1 MGFAVQ
7 LRPSACNSM
16 IQDKIKIDLDAVEKT
31 LLIPLWSRAKLSR
44 EHAPLLNDTKAIEI
58 VEKIDLDFSTLD
70 TALRFEGALL
80 NAVRS
85 KQFDDKIQ
93 AYIAEHPRA
102 SVVNIGAGLDTTFYR
117 VDNGTIHWYDLDLPD
132 VIAIRRQLLP
142 EPDRTTYIAKS
153 LLDPS
158 WCKDVK
164 HTEDGVF
171 TIAGGVLIWFDE
183 PQVKQFFSLLAD
195 NFPSGEIVFDAIP
208 ELSALLSKW
217 SLRGSLRG
225 AGIKGARVKWTLKD
239 ANKITRWDTRIKVI
253 EQFPYF
259 RDIPRNPAWGGR
271 TKRWMD
277 FVDKH
282 KMSNIFHLQVCSNC
296 PT

>member
-7 LRPSACNSM
+7 LRPCARNGM
-16 IQDKIKIDLDAVEKT
+16 IKDRINIDLDAVEKT

-44 EHAPLLNDTKAIEI
+44 EHAPLLNDAKAIEI

-85 KQFDDKIQ
+85 KQFDDKIK

-117 VDNGTIHWYDLDLPD
+117 IDNGLIHWYDLDLPD

-142 EPDRTTYIAKS
+142 EPDRTTYIARS

-164 HTEDGVF
+164 HTEKGVF

-195 NFPSGEIVFDAIP
+195 NFPGGEIVFDAIP
-208 ELSALLSKW
+208 KLSALLGKW
-217 SLRGSLRG
+217 SLRRSLRG
-225 AGIKGARVKWTLKD
+225 AGIKEARVKWTLKD
-239 ANKITRWDTRIKVI
+239 ANKITKWDTRIKVV

-282 KMSNIFHLQVCSNC
+282 KTSNIFHLQV
-296 PT
+296 